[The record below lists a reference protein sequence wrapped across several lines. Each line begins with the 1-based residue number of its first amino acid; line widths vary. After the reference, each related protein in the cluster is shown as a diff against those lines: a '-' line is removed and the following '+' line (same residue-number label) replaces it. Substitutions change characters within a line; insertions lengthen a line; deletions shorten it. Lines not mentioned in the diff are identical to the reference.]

1 MRAAAAGS
9 QRAAGVN
16 ENPDSSRDE
25 EARRR
30 ATAGKAASPG
40 PPRRA
45 ARVCVTC
52 THGAAGGAL
61 CRGVLWAMGGSHRP
75 RTACETNSQPFVCL
89 RARPASASLSVRE
102 SANRIIALTS
112 IPIPYA

>member
-45 ARVCVTC
+45 ARVRDVYARGSGLQVHCAAACCGRWEDRIV
-52 THGAAGGAL
+52 HGRHVKRIRSPS
-61 CRGVLWAMGGSHRP
+61 C
-75 RTACETNSQPFVCL
+75 
-89 RARPASASLSVRE
+89 ASRLV
-102 SANRIIALTS
+102 
-112 IPIPYA
+112 